1 MTGMT
6 PEDSH
11 RTERAES
18 DVSIV
23 LGTASIVTLVL
34 AQIVGAETHLEL
46 LLLLA
51 VVAALASRSSR
62 RSRARRG
69 AGPLRSRRRCR

>member
-1 MTGMT
+1 MRSEEGN
-6 PEDSH
+6 

-23 LGTASIVTLVL
+23 LGTAFVGTLVL

-51 VVAALASRSSR
+51 VVAVIALAFEKV
-62 RSRARRG
+62 A
-69 AGPLRSRRRCR
+69 L